1 MLIIIYVRLIIQ
13 WCSVCTHCLAI
24 YIIYIFIL
32 CDTPQGVF
40 CDMHYSGQM
49 SVESECCWPEKSL
62 FLESNSGVFCYFS
75 VTDRFP
81 GHEWCLHLYCRPE
94 LRFFVA
100 SFCPFSLYPSHLL
113 CLWCISSE
121 EWQQARRSLATAL
134 LLEMEHLTSSVCQN
148 LDWTHSRAR
157 THIHAHTSTKR
168 EELIYASYSD
178 SGLLGQ
184 PVWVCNQFTA
194 FYFAAETDCCRN
206 TASGEAI
213 AIISIMTMTT
223 VMENKLKRKT

>member
-1 MLIIIYVRLIIQ
+1 M
-13 WCSVCTHCLAI
+13 CTHCLAI

-148 LDWTHSRAR
+148 LEWTDSRTR
-157 THIHAHTSTKR
+157 THIRKKIITNLHFSFR
-168 EELIYASYSD
+168 L
-178 SGLLGQ
+178 GLLGQ
-184 PVWVCNQFTA
+184 PVWVWNQFSA
-194 FYFAAETDCCRN
+194 FYFSVETEPCRN
-206 TASGEAI
+206 IASGEAI
-213 AIISIMTMTT
+213 EINSIMTTT
-223 VMENKLKRKT
+223 IVMENKLKSKSPWKVSTFLQTIQKMS